1 MSSHLW
7 ELKLQRPTTSQGRRA
22 LALFVVS
29 LVFLLANVVAA
40 NVGTRTWIRAT
51 GVSMLVVAILAAI
64 VAAWAVVKRGERSIF
79 ELVPCLWAISLL
91 AFSFLG

>member
-1 MSSHLW
+1 
-7 ELKLQRPTTSQGRRA
+7 
-22 LALFVVS
+22 
-29 LVFLLANVVAA
+29 
-40 NVGTRTWIRAT
+40 
-51 GVSMLVVAILAAI
+51 MLVVAILAAI